1 MMCTAT
7 AAGMAGTAF
16 GAPTGDLLSSR
27 AFVTDMARLA
37 EGLVMQDMHR
47 EFWDFDAASSVASV
61 QAGLVCREHA
71 GFPDKCGDIVA
82 LPESEASSCEV
93 RRRRAAWALELRE
106 RYRPRVLE
114 WIDSGV
120 GCEKA
125 VAVLTLEFAPG
136 RRLLVVCFRGSKAL
150 QDYTKTDVSFRFTPV
165 SPERLRAEPTA
176 AEAAAAPAAPANA
189 ANAATA
195 TAATATAATATVTLA
210 VAVPAP
216 SDCPRPARPYHVLLT
231 ASSGAYQLWQTRVFH
246 HHYLRI
252 QRQDR
257 CGEVG
262 GFTRLLT
269 QPAGAKPDGL
279 MAVMRTVVVAELARG
294 EDLGFVVLN
303 RPNSVVK
310 AFESGQLVFEERYV
324 LVLIP

>member
-1 MMCTAT
+1 MARADTSSHPRMMCTAT

-195 TAATATAATATVTLA
+195 TAATATAATAAAANTAAAATSTTGNAATVTA
-210 VAVPAP
+210 AAGATAAP
-216 SDCPRPARPYHVLLT
+216 PP
-231 ASSGAYQLWQTRVFH
+231 G
-246 HHYLRI
+246 
-252 QRQDR
+252 
-257 CGEVG
+257 VG
-262 GFTRLLT
+262 VDAAGGSAFLT
-269 QPAGAKPDGL
+269 QLAASPVPCATVGLWRAYAGAGL
-279 MAVMRTVVVAELARG
+279 G
-294 EDLGFVVLN
+294 LGLG
-303 RPNSVVK
+303 
-310 AFESGQLVFEERYV
+310 SG
-324 LVLIP
+324 

>member
-7 AAGMAGTAF
+7 AAGLAGTAF
-16 GAPTGDLLSSR
+16 GAPKGDLLSSR
-27 AFVTDMARLA
+27 AFVADMARLA

-47 EFWDFDAASSVASV
+47 EFWGFDVASSVASV

-71 GFPDKCGDIVA
+71 AFPDKCGDIAA

-93 RRRRAAWALELRE
+93 RRRRAVWALELRE

-125 VAVLTLEFAPG
+125 VAVLTLELAPG

-189 ANAATA
+189 ATA
-195 TAATATAATATVTLA
+195 TAAAAAAAAATTTTTTGNAATVTA
-210 VAVPAP
+210 AAGAAAAP
-216 SDCPRPARPYHVLLT
+216 PP
-231 ASSGAYQLWQTRVFH
+231 G
-246 HHYLRI
+246 
-252 QRQDR
+252 
-257 CGEVG
+257 VG
-262 GFTRLLT
+262 VDAAGGSAFLT
-269 QPAGAKPDGL
+269 QLAASPVPCATVGLWRVYAGAGL
-279 MAVMRTVVVAELARG
+279 G
-294 EDLGFVVLN
+294 LGTTLT
-303 RPNSVVK
+303 
-310 AFESGQLVFEERYV
+310 L
-324 LVLIP
+324 

>member
-1 MMCTAT
+1 MARADTSSHPRMMCTAT

-27 AFVTDMARLA
+27 AFVADMARLA

-125 VAVLTLEFAPG
+125 VAVLTLELAPG

-189 ANAATA
+189 ANAANAAAAAASTTGNAATVTAAAGA
-195 TAATATAATATVTLA
+195 TAAPPPGVGVDAAGGSAFLTQRAASPVPCATVGLW
-210 VAVPAP
+210 
-216 SDCPRPARPYHVLLT
+216 R
-231 ASSGAYQLWQTRVFH
+231 AY
-246 HHYLRI
+246 
-252 QRQDR
+252 
-257 CGEVG
+257 
-262 GFTRLLT
+262 
-269 QPAGAKPDGL
+269 AGAGL
-279 MAVMRTVVVAELARG
+279 G
-294 EDLGFVVLN
+294 LGL
-303 RPNSVVK
+303 
-310 AFESGQLVFEERYV
+310 GLG
-324 LVLIP
+324 

>member
-16 GAPTGDLLSSR
+16 GAPQGDLLSSR

-71 GFPDKCGDIVA
+71 GFPDKCGDLVA

-125 VAVLTLEFAPG
+125 VAVLTLELAPG

-195 TAATATAATATVTLA
+195 TAATAAAAAAATAATRRA
-210 VAVPAP
+210 
-216 SDCPRPARPYHVLLT
+216 
-231 ASSGAYQLWQTRVFH
+231 
-246 HHYLRI
+246 
-252 QRQDR
+252 
-257 CGEVG
+257 
-262 GFTRLLT
+262 
-269 QPAGAKPDGL
+269 
-279 MAVMRTVVVAELARG
+279 
-294 EDLGFVVLN
+294 
-303 RPNSVVK
+303 
-310 AFESGQLVFEERYV
+310 
-324 LVLIP
+324 